1 LTTVADSLA
10 LYFRLVG
17 AQVRSQL
24 QYRTSF
30 ALDLVANFLITF
42 VDFAA
47 VLILFENVPALDGWT
62 VHEVAFLYA
71 TSCVSFAI
79 VDVVIGHLD
88 LFPRMIREGTFD
100 LVLVRPR
107 GSLFQVVAS
116 DFALRRFGKALQGVV
131 VFGFALTGLDVDWDL
146 GRVAMVGVM
155 LVAGAAIFAAVW
167 IAGATIVFWTVD
179 GGEFI
184 NAFTYGGNF
193 LSQYPISIYG
203 DWLRRFLA
211 FVVPMA
217 FVCYFPSLYV
227 LDKEDS
233 LGFPRAF
240 QFASPLVALLAAVVA
255 GAIWVSAVRRY
266 RSVGS

>member
-1 LTTVADSLA
+1 VADALA
-10 LYFRLVG
+10 LYARLVG

-30 ALDLVANFLITF
+30 ALDLVGNFVITF
-42 VDFAA
+42 LDFAA
-47 VLILFENVPALDGWT
+47 VLILFANVPALDGWT

-71 TSCVSFAI
+71 STCISFAL

-107 GSLFQVVAS
+107 GSLFQVIAG
-116 DFALRRFGKALQGVV
+116 DFALRRLGRAFQGVA
-131 VFGFALTGLDVDWDL
+131 VFAYALTGVEVDWNP

-155 LVAGAAIFAAVW
+155 LVAGAGIFAAVW
-167 IAGATIVFWTVD
+167 IAGATIAFWTVD
-179 GGEFI
+179 GGEFT

-193 LSQYPISIYG
+193 LTQYPISIYG
-203 DWLRRFLA
+203 EWLRRFLA
-211 FVVPMA
+211 FVIPMA
-217 FVCYFPSLYV
+217 FVCYFPALYV
-227 LDKEDS
+227 LDKEDP

-240 QFASPLVALLAAVVA
+240 QFASPLVAVVAAVGA
-255 GAIWVSAVRRY
+255 GVVWTLAVRRY

>member
-1 LTTVADSLA
+1 VADALA
-10 LYFRLVG
+10 LYARLVG
-17 AQVRSQL
+17 AQVRSQF

-30 ALDLVANFLITF
+30 ALDLTANFAITF
-42 VDFAA
+42 IDFAA
-47 VLILFENVPALDGWT
+47 VLILFENVTALDGWT
-62 VHEVAFLYA
+62 LHEVAFLYA
-71 TSCVSFAI
+71 CTCISFAF
-79 VDVVIGHLD
+79 VDMVIGHLD

-107 GSLFQVVAS
+107 GSLFQVIAS
-116 DFALRRFGKALQGVV
+116 DFAFRRLGRAIQGVV
-131 VFGFALTGLDVDWDL
+131 VFAYALTGLDIDWDP

-155 LVAGAAIFAAVW
+155 LVSGALIFSAVW
-167 IAGATIVFWTVD
+167 IAGATIAFWTVD
-179 GGEFI
+179 GGEFT

-193 LSQYPISIYG
+193 LTQYPISIYG

-227 LDKEDS
+227 LDKEDP
-233 LGFPRAF
+233 LGFPRAL
-240 QFASPLVALLAAVVA
+240 QFASPLVALLAAAVA
-255 GAIWVSAVRRY
+255 GMIWVFAVRRY

>member
-1 LTTVADSLA
+1 MADGLA

-30 ALDLVANFLITF
+30 ALDLLANVLISFL
-42 VDFAA
+42 DFAA

-62 VHEVAFLYA
+62 LHEVAFLYA
-71 TSCVSFAI
+71 TTCISFAF
-79 VDVVIGHLD
+79 VDLAVGHLD

-116 DFALRRFGKALQGVV
+116 DFSLRRVGKALQGAIVLA
-131 VFGFALTGLDVDWDL
+131 FALSGLDIDWDA
-146 GRVAMVGVM
+146 GRVAMLGVM

-167 IAGATIVFWTVD
+167 VAGATIAFWTVD
-179 GGEFI
+179 GGEFT
-184 NAFTYGGNF
+184 NAFTYGGNY
-193 LSQYPISIYG
+193 LTQYPISIYG

-217 FVCYFPSLYV
+217 FVCYFPALYV
-227 LDKEDS
+227 LEKEDP

-240 QFASPLVALLAAVVA
+240 QFASPLVALAVAVAAGV
-255 GAIWVSAVRRY
+255 IWTQAVRRY